1 MEEIIEKLTKNLE
14 ELLYID
20 DSFYDELDRVIGSI
34 FKEDY
39 DYTSRNRYY
48 KHCPPRIRRGYPYKR
63 IKRNRRRRRK

>member
-1 MEEIIEKLTKNLE
+1 METIEKLFKNLE

-20 DSFYDELDRVIGSI
+20 YDSLFDSI

-39 DYTSRNRYY
+39 DYVSRNGYY

-63 IKRNRRRRRK
+63 IKRNRRRK